1 MLEEE
6 TGQTISE
13 RKING
18 LKELGLFS
26 LGQCG
31 LKTLYKNIAPGNKL
45 LKEFIPDLILT

>member
-6 TGQTISE
+6 TGQRIRE
-13 RKING
+13 RRI

-31 LKTLYKNIAPGNKL
+31 LKTLYKNIANKL
-45 LKEFIPDLILT
+45 FKEFIPDLILM